1 MQQITKVSA
10 TAYDDAY
17 RTMLEKCSSL
27 ILPVLSELFGETFT
41 GDETVTLNQNELFI
55 STPDG
60 SSYERITDSSFQ
72 VSGYE
77 VKRRYHL
84 ECQSTQD
91 QTILLRLFEYDSQIA
106 LDNSVLKD
114 DRLVVEF
121 PQSALIYLRSDEH
134 TPDEMMLEIR
144 TPDRQLVSYCVP
156 VMKLQNY
163 GLQELFDKK
172 LWFLLPFHSFCYE
185 PRLKEC
191 ESNAEKRRGL
201 SNIFREMRTRMDDLC
216 SSGQMNEYQ
225 KYRIIF
231 CARMVAE
238 KLMEKYPNVR
248 KEVTDVMGG
257 KVVECE
263 ADWILQRGIQQGMQ
277 QGIQQMIEKMLR
289 NHKTPEEIVDFC
301 DCDLQEVKDVQEKMQ
316 ED

>member
-1 MQQITKVSA
+1 MQQITNASV

-27 ILPVLSELFGETFT
+27 ILPVLSEFFGEAFT
-41 GDETVTLNQNELFI
+41 GNETVTLNQNELFI

-72 VSGYE
+72 VIGDT
-77 VKRRYHL
+77 VKKRYNL
-84 ECQSTQD
+84 ECQSTKD
-91 QTILLRLFEYDSQIA
+91 QTIMLRLFEYDSQIA
-106 LDNSVLKD
+106 LDHSVLKD

-121 PQSALIYLRSDEH
+121 PQSALIYLRSNEH
-134 TPDEMMLEIR
+134 TPDEMILEIR
-144 TPDRQLVSYCVP
+144 TPEGQSVSYCVP
-156 VMKLQNY
+156 VMKLQSY
-163 GLQELFDKK
+163 ELQELFDKK

-185 PRLKEC
+185 SRLKES
-191 ESNAEKRRGL
+191 ESNEEKRREL
-201 SNIFREMRTRMDDLC
+201 SDIFREMRTRMDDLC
-216 SSGQMNEYQ
+216 SCGQMNEYQ

-248 KEVTDVMGG
+248 KEVLDVMGG

-277 QGIQQMIEKMLR
+277 QMIEKML
-289 NHKTPEEIVDFC
+289 HKHRTPEEIADFC
-301 DCDLQEVKDVQEKMQ
+301 DCDLREVEAVQEKMQ
-316 ED
+316 KGSR